1 MVDSLIASLLDYSAL
16 GLFAI
21 YLIYQ
26 SIVNSKKSDKLILD
40 FREEIDKMRETR
52 KDEIETL
59 RARYDTVI
67 EDLNEHRDS
76 LRDDV
81 IGKTK
86 AVLSKIHAV
95 HQNVETVSIAIT
107 EMRQEEKLRRIAGRT
122 EE

>member
-1 MVDSLIASLLDYSAL
+1 MVDTLLASLLDYSAL

-21 YLIYQ
+21 FLIYQ
-26 SIVNSKKSDKLILD
+26 NIQSSKKADKMLLD

-52 KDEIETL
+52 KEEIETL
-59 RARYDTVI
+59 RARYDAVI
-67 EDLNEHRDS
+67 DDLNEHRDS

-86 AVLSKIHAV
+86 AVLAKIHAV

-107 EMRQEEKLRRIAGRT
+107 EMRQEEKLRRIASRT